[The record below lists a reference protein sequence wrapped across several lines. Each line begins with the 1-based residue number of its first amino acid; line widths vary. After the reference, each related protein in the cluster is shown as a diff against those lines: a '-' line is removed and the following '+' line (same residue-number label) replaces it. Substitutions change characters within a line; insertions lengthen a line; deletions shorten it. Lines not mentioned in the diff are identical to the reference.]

1 MYARKALKMLMFMV
15 AVPSALYAQNIQQIR
30 DADPLVITGAVG
42 TQNTY
47 HYMSGMKYASP
58 LSNTLYANLNISIYG
73 FTMPFSLYYTND
85 NLNFNYPQLSFSLN
99 PSYKH
104 WKGYLGESSIAMS
117 SYVMN
122 MSFYGAG
129 LEYNDGKRWRA
140 GVFYGRLRKAI
151 NDDPTDP
158 LARTAQ
164 YKRMGWGVKM
174 GYGSNRNYLDLYMLY
189 AYDCLGSLDEIWRTR
204 ISPQNNV
211 VVGAKGCIS
220 PFKWLNFTANA
231 ATSVFNT
238 DNRARRVATET
249 RFDKVF
255 DVRYSS
261 LMRFAGDANMNLTFR
276 GFNTSVSYRF
286 IQPDYTSLGN
296 YYMSNN
302 YHSLGINTS
311 GTLFRRLSL
320 AASFNGQADNLTN
333 EQMYTTRG
341 FIYNAHASMRVGKHL
356 NLAAAYNGYL
366 QSQGDG
372 TCVVNDTI
380 EIRRVMN
387 SLSFTPSYSYDTD
400 LLGHSVSLSANYTE
414 NRDLNRFATGESDVK
429 TMAMG
434 AAYGVDIHPWE
445 LNMSLSFSHQQ
456 SRGYRTTYRSDVT
469 SLTASR
475 SFLEDKNL
483 NVSLTGILAYNE
495 VKRQSKNLSLG
506 CSFGV
511 GYTLAKVHMFSA
523 SGSFNKFG
531 DVNIAKTRSNLDMTD
546 ISLSLNYNYTFTL
559 LAIRSKAHRQQDAE
573 RKERELREKL
583 NKALKE

>member
-1 MYARKALKMLMFMV
+1 MRASKAICVLMFV
-15 AVPSALYAQNIQQIR
+15 ALLPCQLAAQNIEQIKN
-30 DADPLVITGAVG
+30 ADPLVITGAVG
-42 TQNTY
+42 TKNTY
-47 HYMSGMKYASP
+47 RYTSGKDYASP
-58 LSNTLYANLNISIYG
+58 LNSTIYANLNINVYG
-73 FTMPFSLYYTND
+73 FAMPFSLYYVN
-85 NLNFNYPQLSFSLN
+85 NNFQFNYPLLSFSLH
-99 PSYKH
+99 PTYKY
-104 WKGYLGESSIAMS
+104 WTGYFGENSMAMS

-122 MSFYGAG
+122 MSFTGIG
-129 LEYNDGKRWRA
+129 FEYNDKKRWRGGA
-140 GVFYGRLRKAI
+140 FYGRLRKAI

-164 YKRMGWGVKM
+164 YKRMGWGAKV
-174 GYGSNRNYLDLYMLY
+174 GYGNTRNYLDLYMLY
-189 AYDCLGSLDEIWRTR
+189 AYDCVGSLNERWHTR
-204 ISPQNNV
+204 ISPQNNI
-211 VVGAKGCIS
+211 VVGAKGCIA
-220 PFKWLNFTANA
+220 PFRWMNFTANA

-249 RFDKVF
+249 RFDKIF

-302 YHSLGINTS
+302 YHSLGITTS

-320 AASFNGQADNLTN
+320 SAMFSGQEDNLTN

-341 FIYNAHASMRVGKHL
+341 FIYNATAAMRVGDHL
-356 NLAAAYNGYL
+356 SLAASYNGYL
-366 QSQGDG
+366 QSQADG
-372 TCVVNDTI
+372 TCHINDTI

-387 SLSFTPSYSYDTD
+387 SFSFTPSYSYDTE

-414 NRDLNRFATGESDVK
+414 NRDLNKFATGVSDVK
-429 TMAMG
+429 TSALG

-445 LNMSLSFSHQQ
+445 LNLGLSFSHQQ
-456 SRGYRTTYRSDVT
+456 SRGYRTKYRSEVT

-475 SFLEDKNL
+475 SFLEEKNL

-495 VKRQSKNLSLG
+495 MKRQSKNLSLG

-531 DVNIAKTRSNLDMTD
+531 DVNITKTRSNLDMTD

-559 LAIRSKAHRQQDAE
+559 LAIKSKAHKRQDAE
-573 RKERELREKL
+573 RKEREMQEKV